1 MQTNRFG
8 VRPFSGAGGPGWF
21 EVFDRVSGASVVS
34 GLRRTE
40 AEGDARRRNQ
50 DTSGS
55 TPMNLHLGPL
65 EVSALRDAIDAYMAL
80 DVAGRDH
87 RILEDLYTL
96 FASWER
102 DHTG

>member
-1 MQTNRFG
+1 MQTSRFG

-21 EVFDRVSGASVVS
+21 EVFDRVTGGAVVS
-34 GLRRTE
+34 GLRRAE

-55 TPMNLHLGPL
+55 TSMNLHLGPL

-80 DVAGRDH
+80 EIGGRDH
-87 RILEDLYTL
+87 RILEDLYAL
-96 FASWER
+96 FAGWER
-102 DHTG
+102 GHAR